1 MPASQRHDAPRAGTR
16 VERRKARTR
25 AGLLA
30 AARQLFAAH
39 GLEHTTIA
47 QIAEHA
53 DIAIGS
59 FYNYFRT
66 KEELL
71 DALLEEELSQ
81 QLALLELRQAH
92 VEDPAEKIS
101 IAHRHLVRAAQSD
114 SDWAWLL
121 VRLEVP
127 FRAAWSVLGHS
138 ARSDLRLR
146 DRRRPFPRRRP
157 RSGSERQRRRA
168 VRGHPR
174 PASGRTQR
182 AGGRAARRG
191 RSAQLRPRP
200 QRGRRDR
207 TPIAP
212 RAHSPRRGAAARV
225 TTDGYATLGVVRAL
239 GVPRSAEGF
248 AVFETEVPSEVPLHP
263 SPEGADTLREM
274 PRYSQRIA
282 RGVSRMRIT
291 RAGTPATTAFAGTS
305 LVTTELVPMT
315 LLSPT
320 LTPRRMHA
328 P

>member
-1 MPASQRHDAPRAGTR
+1 MVPVLQNVRMPASPLHDASRAGTR

-39 GLEHTTIA
+39 GMEHTTIA

-101 IAHRHLVRAAQSD
+101 IAHRHLVRSAQSD

-138 ARSDLRLR
+138 ARSDLDAAIAAGRFHVVDPALALNASGGALFAVIHAQLVGERSEQADVLHAEGVLR
-146 DRRRPFPRRRP
+146 SFGLDRSEAAEIARRALPE
-157 RSGSERQRRRA
+157 SRQR
-168 VRGHPR
+168 
-174 PASGRTQR
+174 
-182 AGGRAARRG
+182 
-191 RSAQLRPRP
+191 
-200 QRGRRDR
+200 
-207 TPIAP
+207 
-212 RAHSPRRGAAARV
+212 
-225 TTDGYATLGVVRAL
+225 
-239 GVPRSAEGF
+239 AE
-248 AVFETEVPSEVPLHP
+248 EQQ
-263 SPEGADTLREM
+263 PE
-274 PRYSQRIA
+274 
-282 RGVSRMRIT
+282 
-291 RAGTPATTAFAGTS
+291 
-305 LVTTELVPMT
+305 
-315 LLSPT
+315 
-320 LTPRRMHA
+320 
-328 P
+328 

>member
-1 MPASQRHDAPRAGTR
+1 MPASQRHDAPRAETR

-121 VRLEVP
+121 VRLEIP
-127 FRAAWSVLGHS
+127 FRAAWPVLGHS
-138 ARSDLRLR
+138 ARRDLR
-146 DRRRPFPRRRP
+146 
-157 RSGSERQRRRA
+157 SGIESGRFHVA
-168 VRGHPR
+168 NPALALN
-174 PASGRTQR
+174 ASGG
-182 AGGRAARRG
+182 ALFAVIH
-191 RSAQLRPRP
+191 AQLVGEVSEHADIEHAEGVLRSF
-200 QRGRRDR
+200 GLDR
-207 TPIAP
+207 TEAAEIA
-212 RAHSPRRGAAARV
+212 HRR
-225 TTDGYATLGVVRAL
+225 L
-239 GVPRSAEGF
+239 
-248 AVFETEVPSEVPLHP
+248 
-263 SPEGADTLREM
+263 PEPG
-274 PRYSQRIA
+274 
-282 RGVSRMRIT
+282 
-291 RAGTPATTAFAGTS
+291 
-305 LVTTELVPMT
+305 
-315 LLSPT
+315 
-320 LTPRRMHA
+320 
-328 P
+328 